1 MISWSFFAAGA
12 YNKKLVSADGSCKD
26 GSVAYSLSMEN
37 DVMSNPPRK
46 NQTISGSTVAT
57 SHDLQYLYEGEKP
70 DAASQI
76 GQDRYTYDANGNP

>member
-12 YNKKLVSADGSCKD
+12 YNKKLVSAEGGYKD
-26 GSVAYSLSMEN
+26 DAVTYSLTMEY
-37 DVMSNPPRK
+37 DVMSNPLRK